1 MEFAS
6 ARRAPLQLLPLAL
19 AALVLTGAGACRR
32 RHEAGKLAPTAP
44 STPVLTA
51 RIAGSVVDGRAHPVP
66 DARVLAFPIAD
77 GGTGGAEPRRARA
90 DIDGRFSIDGM
101 SVGTYRVLVEA
112 AGFRILLVEQAV
124 EAIDAAENYQLASLD
139 APVQDDDEGCP
150 LAEMLGSE
158 DDGFEV
164 ADERQALATSWAG
177 LGEVERQV
185 LGLRLGHGL
194 TQREIS
200 RQIGCS
206 QMHVS
211 RLLRRSMLSL
221 DVAAVPTTS
230 DTVAR
235 AA

>member
-112 AGFRILLVEQAV
+112 AGFP
-124 EAIDAAENYQLASLD
+124 AAETSPVAAPASEL
-139 APVQDDDEGCP
+139 VLRLSGEGRSVFGRVTVGGNP
-150 LAEMLGSE
+150 AAGVRVMLGAETGGPVRETQSRA
-158 DDGFEV
+158 DGRF
-164 ADERQALATSWAG
+164 AFSG
-177 LGEVERQV
+177 LGD
-185 LGLRLGHGL
+185 GSYALR
-194 TQREIS
+194 
-200 RQIGCS
+200 
-206 QMHVS
+206 
-211 RLLRRSMLSL
+211 
-221 DVAAVPTTS
+221 AV
-230 DTVAR
+230 R
-235 AA
+235 G